1 MRKKTLSLM
10 VLLVLSFLLLSCIK
24 EGEKE
29 QRTTVQ
35 KEVNENKREKAEK
48 KENKNSNENENKE
61 VSVLPHLLLEIRGN
75 AEVDSDYRSLYN
87 MTEVRLQL
95 KEEGEEF
102 ESLQKAI
109 DSYNNEQE
117 KIYQKDLKDL
127 QAFAQ
132 SKVKNGDDNSVY
144 TSPDIG
150 LEARIIRADKHIVS
164 VLYKKRIQLDE
175 ELPNYH
181 FYSINFDTVSG
192 KKLSFSDIV
201 KDEKQFL
208 VLLDEKAKES
218 DRLGFGIPSE
228 LIQESKKDGREI
240 VWTVH
245 AEGISVYF
253 DIHEDG
259 RTQENPEIFT
269 IYFDEGKELFV
280 DKYAKT
286 EEEYVIPLIENAK
299 FEVDIDADGKKDTIY
314 TKVMED
320 GYYGA
325 YTGISVVVNNKES
338 EAIEG
343 LSGDMYLIKKSGKYY
358 IYVFVQEVD
367 DISILY
373 RLNLSTLEL
382 KDEEYWLV
390 NLAIKD
396 YIWNNEDTYY
406 KQETFTDATGFYGE
420 SRNEVL
426 STNMTMIEW
435 TIDEEAY
442 PKPKGNRY
450 KVESNRVL
458 HSLQEIVS
466 QEVDAEGNPIK
477 EFIIPADSYL
487 KFMYS
492 DNESWVDMRI
502 VDKKHIVEDSY
513 GGGIKYFSLK
523 DNNLSDDGTCYRIQV
538 EMDSETWT
546 SKVNDIDVNE
556 LLEGI
561 VYTG

>member
-228 LIQESKKDGREI
+228 LIQESKKDGR
-240 VWTVH
+240 
-245 AEGISVYF
+245 
-253 DIHEDG
+253 
-259 RTQENPEIFT
+259 
-269 IYFDEGKELFV
+269 
-280 DKYAKT
+280 
-286 EEEYVIPLIENAK
+286 
-299 FEVDIDADGKKDTIY
+299 
-314 TKVMED
+314 
-320 GYYGA
+320 
-325 YTGISVVVNNKES
+325 
-338 EAIEG
+338 
-343 LSGDMYLIKKSGKYY
+343 
-358 IYVFVQEVD
+358 
-367 DISILY
+367 
-373 RLNLSTLEL
+373 
-382 KDEEYWLV
+382 
-390 NLAIKD
+390 
-396 YIWNNEDTYY
+396 
-406 KQETFTDATGFYGE
+406 
-420 SRNEVL
+420 
-426 STNMTMIEW
+426 
-435 TIDEEAY
+435 
-442 PKPKGNRY
+442 
-450 KVESNRVL
+450 
-458 HSLQEIVS
+458 
-466 QEVDAEGNPIK
+466 
-477 EFIIPADSYL
+477 
-487 KFMYS
+487 
-492 DNESWVDMRI
+492 
-502 VDKKHIVEDSY
+502 
-513 GGGIKYFSLK
+513 
-523 DNNLSDDGTCYRIQV
+523 
-538 EMDSETWT
+538 
-546 SKVNDIDVNE
+546 
-556 LLEGI
+556 
-561 VYTG
+561 